1 MKIPDKWWT
10 TPTESHTGA
19 KIIVTGRDGMEPF
32 IQKGK
37 YSVRVDVAMYYSA
50 LEDGMPDDA
59 DAEILGKITDALISV
74 FDRDGVAIL
83 TGIYTGDGIR
93 DWVFYTKNLRTF
105 GSVFNCAL
113 APFPQLQLS
122 FEATEDAAWEEY
134 SEMRN
139 LTFIP
144 EAD

>member
-10 TPTESHTGA
+10 TPTESLTGK
-19 KIIVTGRDGMEPF
+19 KIIVTGRDCMEPF
-32 IQKGK
+32 IEKGK
-37 YSVRVDVAMYYSA
+37 YAVRVNVSWHYSP
-50 LEDGMPDDA
+50 LSDGMPDDK
-59 DAEILGKITDALISV
+59 DGELLGEITDALHST
-74 FDRDGVAIL
+74 FDRDGVALL

-105 GSVFNCAL
+105 GTVFNCAME
-113 APFPQLQLS
+113 PFPQLDLS
-122 FEATEDAAWEEY
+122 FEATEDPGWEEY
-134 SEMRN
+134 LEMRN